1 MCRALGL
8 ALLALVGTV
17 GPSQASGFT
26 EKGLSLLGYQLC
38 SQRVTRSVQSVEVVQ
53 TSRVTYEPCGG
64 WVPWRRCPKTVYR
77 TQYVVVE
84 VPETRNVTD
93 CCTGYEQLGLYCVLP
108 LNRSGEFASRPG
120 ACPTAGPETPS
131 SPCSLDTDCPGLQK
145 CCPRP
150 GGRRCLVPT
159 PPAPGRNSG
168 SFWYNVTVLVKM
180 DFKDLEQVDPGLLN
194 HMRLLYS
201 LVTSALQPLGSTVHH
216 LHSAGGDTSTTVSR
230 LLLGLP
236 RLLPVAKVSAML
248 DDVVRRVYEVIRVQV
263 QDVNECFYDALNAC
277 SAGELCANL
286 EGSYR
291 CLPAQESPTSVA
303 SQEPDHTSDGND
315 WALRMTRGRPKGP
328 LQGEMGSL
336 GAGGTVGL
344 GADGGLPKQQGVG
357 IGANRSGA
365 LAAGPTPDS
374 GSCRVLVNHQE
385 TGQPFFPLH
394 GGCLAWGQ
402 DFHGF
407 GASSQTLRLDGG
419 RSDLW
424 SQLKGDIE
432 KPKGVLAD
440 EGLKTQSRGPT
451 LEGRGAGVEEHF
463 RVFQYPKVCP
473 MEEGREAQN
482 RCHGAQI
489 RVWAGPGVL
498 CGLQEDPSPPSPP
511 AHLLRLQDCPPIRD
525 YMALDVT
532 SGGFRVSWGVNAT
545 RSRTFHVQVF
555 RGEELLWSA
564 ETEGPGLAVAGL
576 EAGALYGVK
585 TSYQGCGANVSAALA
600 VKTDARVFEVTIRIV
615 NRNWTE
621 QLLNRSSVEHQDFAT
636 QLLHEV
642 ENSFPPAVADL
653 HRRGKLRMQV
663 ESLRAGSVVA
673 RLRLTVWDPEFPVGV
688 STLSPMLQPLLA
700 STVFQ
705 IDPRGTRVQD
715 WDECADSSEHDCSPN
730 ARCVNLEGSY
740 TCQCRSARDANPSRA
755 GRVCEGDLVS
765 PSDNVLTSAAAPST
779 GPTFPGPETSPPS
792 PSPALLRATSAA
804 GQAQTPGPPPGRGG
818 SGTVGHY
825 RNSTGQGVE
834 EEFLGNSST
843 GPPSWPIPAEGPTG
857 HVAWHASLPTRE
869 TPLNSTWLQREDPG
883 RSQPPDLPSAP
894 TPLTPAACGPVSL
907 GRVTVSNV
915 TSTGFRL
922 AWAEGPSPSPTFRI
936 MLTSP
941 RGASVGLETR
951 HASVLLSGLEP
962 GVLHEV
968 EVVATACGVEGARA
982 RLKVRT
988 AAQKL
993 SGQVRIANVRFSDSF
1008 RNTSSREYRD
1018 FLELFFRMVRDS
1030 LPDTL
1035 LRHLDAGGVRVEVA
1049 SVTNGSVV
1057 VEFHLL
1063 IVADLDVR
1071 EVSATFLAALQNAS
1085 LLEVVRGDT
1094 FLWDYD
1100 ECERNEDD
1108 CVPGTSCQ
1116 NTLGSFTCRCEG
1128 RAPDFHVEYSGR
1140 PCEGVSPGNATWA
1153 PSPEQTPTP
1162 TGTGAALLQGA
1173 SPTPRGLSQR
1183 LNLTGAVR
1191 VLCEIEK
1198 VAIAIQ
1204 KRFLQQESIPE
1215 SSLYLGHPSC
1225 NVSDS
1230 NSTHVLLV
1238 AGWGECGTVV
1248 QSNMTSTVVRT
1259 TLRND
1264 QSPEV
1269 VMHSLKILSPIRCA
1283 FQNDLLASSGYTP
1296 QWGVYTI
1303 IEDLH
1308 GAGSFVT
1315 EMQLFIGDSPIPQ
1328 NYSVSASDDV
1338 KIEVGLYRQKSGLKV
1353 VLTEC
1358 WATPSS
1364 NARDPVT
1371 FGFINNSCPVPNTY
1385 TSVIENGNSN
1395 RAQFKLKIFSFI
1407 NNSIVYLHCKLR
1419 ICMESPGATCKID
1432 CSDFRLLKSSDS
1444 SATHQTSW
1452 GPLFRSEGESPGAEP
1467 GLGAGYVV
1475 LIAVA
1480 VLILVAVAAALL
1492 IVRYQR
1498 MNGKYSFRIRS
1509 NNFSYRV
1516 FSE

>member
-120 ACPTAGPETPS
+120 ACPTAGPEPPS

-159 PPAPGRNSG
+159 PPALGRNSG

-303 SQEPDHTSDGND
+303 SQEPDHTSD
-315 WALRMTRGRPKGP
+315 
-328 LQGEMGSL
+328 
-336 GAGGTVGL
+336 
-344 GADGGLPKQQGVG
+344 
-357 IGANRSGA
+357 
-365 LAAGPTPDS
+365 
-374 GSCRVLVNHQE
+374 
-385 TGQPFFPLH
+385 
-394 GGCLAWGQ
+394 
-402 DFHGF
+402 
-407 GASSQTLRLDGG
+407 
-419 RSDLW
+419 
-424 SQLKGDIE
+424 
-432 KPKGVLAD
+432 
-440 EGLKTQSRGPT
+440 
-451 LEGRGAGVEEHF
+451 
-463 RVFQYPKVCP
+463 
-473 MEEGREAQN
+473 
-482 RCHGAQI
+482 
-489 RVWAGPGVL
+489 
-498 CGLQEDPSPPSPP
+498 
-511 AHLLRLQDCPPIRD
+511 DCPPIRD

-545 RSRTFHVQVF
+545 QSRTFHVQVF

-621 QLLNRSSVEHQDFAT
+621 QLLNRSSVEHQDFAR

-688 STLSPMLQPLLA
+688 STLSPMLQPLLV